1 MSVHNH
7 GVGIR
12 VQRRMRGKGRERN
25 GDQMSHTAET
35 RCRQSGEKQGEKSAT
50 GRKLMSG
57 AILIFPPSQAIHLP
71 LMIPFP
77 GEIY

>member
-1 MSVHNH
+1 MALGSVCK
-7 GVGIR
+7 GEC
-12 VQRRMRGKGRERN
+12 RGKGRERN

-57 AILIFPPSQAIHLP
+57 AILIFPSLLPHLR
-71 LMIPFP
+71 LYISRS
-77 GEIY
+77 